1 MKLIS
6 ACLLG
11 IKCNWRGD
19 DGYRSEAAL
28 KLASSQDIIPVCPE
42 MLGGMDSPRPQIEI
56 TGGDGAGVLDSKA
69 RVITVNGTDVTD
81 MVLAGANAALK
92 MARENN
98 AVQFIGKPGSPSCGC
113 GTIYDGTFSSK
124 LITGDGVTA
133 ALLKR
138 SGIEVIS
145 GDDLTV

>member
-19 DGYRSEAAL
+19 DGYKSEAAL
-28 KLASSQDIIPVCPE
+28 NLASLEQLIPICPE
-42 MLGGMDSPRPQIEI
+42 RFGGMDSPRPRIEI
-56 TGGDGAGVLDSKA
+56 ASGDGCDVLDGRAK
-69 RVITVNGTDVTD
+69 VMTVDGTDVSD
-81 MVLAGANAALK
+81 MIVAGASAVLK
-92 MARENN
+92 TAREYN
-98 AVQFIGKPGSPSCGC
+98 ATQFIGKSGSPSCGC
-113 GTIYDGTFSSK
+113 GTIYDGTFSDK

-138 SGIEVIS
+138 NGIEVIS
-145 GDDLTV
+145 ADNLHF

>member
-19 DGYRSEAAL
+19 DGYKSEAAL
-28 KLASSQDIIPVCPE
+28 KLASSEDIIPVCPE

-56 TGGDGAGVLDSKA
+56 TGGDGGGVPDGKA
-69 RVITVNGTDVTD
+69 RVMSIDGSDVTD
-81 MVLAGANAALK
+81 IVVAGANAALK
-92 MARENN
+92 TAREHD
-98 AVQFIGKPGSPSCGC
+98 ATQFIGKSGSPSCGC
-113 GTIYDGTFSSK
+113 GTIYDGTFSGK

-138 SGIEVIS
+138 NGIEVIS
-145 GDDLTV
+145 ENDLPV